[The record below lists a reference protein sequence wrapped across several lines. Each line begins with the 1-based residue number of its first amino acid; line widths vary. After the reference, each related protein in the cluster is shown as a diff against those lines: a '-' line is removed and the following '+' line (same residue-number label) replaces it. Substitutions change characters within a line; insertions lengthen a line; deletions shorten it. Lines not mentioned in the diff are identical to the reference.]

1 MLKLLFIIC
10 HKDILQM
17 SEDTYTNI
25 NSSTVKNKAVNKL
38 AQMSK
43 DRIMNKELVVY
54 SLSGIFYCRENE

>member
-10 HKDILQM
+10 HKEILQM

-43 DRIMNKELVVY
+43 DRIMNK
-54 SLSGIFYCRENE
+54 